1 MRFVFR
7 ATLSC
12 CLLMLITFFVAP
24 GSDAI
29 ASPVG
34 SAPDKTTIEE
44 LLKSKLARGYIQ
56 HPGIKLTETPIN
68 LLQLYLRQNYHVTG
82 SSWSVKVVAMIDF
95 GTAQAGVV
103 GFSRRRAMQFSMK
116 LRHDGAHWQLVSFH
130 PVGTVIMLP
139 IHELPTPRR
148 RRS

>member
-7 ATLSC
+7 ATLFC
-12 CLLMLITFFVAP
+12 CLLMSIVFLVAP
-24 GSDAI
+24 GSGAN
-29 ASPVG
+29 ASPVA
-34 SAPDKTTIEE
+34 SAPGKTTIEE
-44 LLKSKLARGYIQ
+44 LLKTKLARGYIQ

-82 SSWSVKVVAMIDF
+82 SSWSVKVVAMVDF
-95 GTAQAGVV
+95 GTTQAGVV
-103 GFSRRRAMQFSMK
+103 GFSRRRAMQFNMK

-139 IHELPTPRR
+139 N
-148 RRS
+148 S